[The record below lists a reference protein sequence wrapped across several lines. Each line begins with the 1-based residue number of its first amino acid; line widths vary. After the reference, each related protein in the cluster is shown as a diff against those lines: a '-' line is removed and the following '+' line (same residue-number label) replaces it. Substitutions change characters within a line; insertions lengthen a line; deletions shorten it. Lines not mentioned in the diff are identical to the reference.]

1 MVQQLPEGDQTSFT
15 KRQMLA
21 RMDVCMGGRVA
32 EELVYGADEVTSGA
46 SSDIVQATR
55 LARNMV
61 TKWGFSDEVGVVYH
75 SGKVGADHSPS
86 PETQAAIDLEVKRLC
101 EASYARAT
109 KILTDHRDEL
119 DLVAHALIARETLS
133 GAELKEVIGMGVEKS
148 KPKPPLVPEV
158 SIKPPRLKPAAT
170 AGAAAA

>member
-1 MVQQLPEGDQTSFT
+1 MCIRD
-15 KRQMLA
+15 R
-21 RMDVCMGGRVA
+21 
-32 EELVYGADEVTSGA
+32 
-46 SSDIVQATR
+46 
-55 LARNMV
+55 
-61 TKWGFSDEVGVVYH
+61 
-75 SGKVGADHSPS
+75 VGADHSPS

-133 GAELKEVIGMGVEKS
+133 GAELKEVIGMGVTKA
-148 KPKPPLVPEV
+148 PKPPLVPEV

>member
-1 MVQQLPEGDQTSFT
+1 MTAFHEGGHALVALHTPGADPVPKATVMPRGQALGMVQQLPEGDQTSFT

-75 SGKVGADHSPS
+75 AGKVGADHSPS

-119 DLVAHALIARETLS
+119 DLVAHALNARETLS
-133 GAELKEVIGMGVEKS
+133 G
-148 KPKPPLVPEV
+148 PE
-158 SIKPPRLKPAAT
+158 
-170 AGAAAA
+170 